1 VKLGTGNIKQIKI
14 MPYYPK
20 SRIIENQKANPGEF
34 TLSNGVDYT
43 GPYYTTFDGKSFTGA
58 NPYTPN
64 SNSLIKSKPIIADLE
79 FINPTFDE
87 YNQLKPSN
95 LSLSLIDP
103 SPFTPKPTDEDY
115 RKGKIT
121 RYFARQRNGTQFKIM
136 EINQTTFDN
145 LSNNRGGLNYS
156 LWKVISIFWQ
166 ISGPLR
172 DQRVGNIRTR
182 AGIIDTNQRVLN
194 NAEKDF
200 IGIKQYLTNLQ
211 QFTK

>member
-1 VKLGTGNIKQIKI
+1 

-20 SRIIENQKANPGEF
+20 SRIIENKKANPGEF
-34 TLSNGVDYT
+34 TLTNGKEYT

-64 SNSLIKSKPIIADLE
+64 SNSLIATPPKDFNANPEIKSNQVVE
-79 FINPTFDE
+79 YDE
-87 YNQLKPSN
+87 LKESILPQ
-95 LSLSLIDP
+95 LIDP
-103 SPFTPKPTDEDY
+103 IPFTPKPTPEDY
-115 RKGKIT
+115 KRGKIT
-121 RYFARQRNGTQFKIM
+121 RYFARQRNGTQFKLM
-136 EINQTTFDN
+136 EINQTTYNN
-145 LSNNRGGLNYS
+145 LNDRRGGLNYS

-182 AGIIDTNQRVLN
+182 AGIIDTNQRVLD

-211 QFTK
+211 QFAG